1 MPFGRGET
9 RRQGRR
15 IAIFAFG
22 TLLYS
27 ALQAAEKL
35 DATVINMRW
44 AKPLDLAL
52 LREAAEAHEALVTLE
67 EGCIAGGAGSAA
79 AEALQTMRI
88 TRPILHLGLPDRFID
103 HGDSAQLLALHG
115 LNAEGIETAVRQ
127 RFAQP

>member
-1 MPFGRGET
+1 
-9 RRQGRR
+9 
-15 IAIFAFG
+15 
-22 TLLYS
+22 
-27 ALQAAEKL
+27 
-35 DATVINMRW
+35 MRW

-52 LREAAEAHEALVTLE
+52 LREAAEAHETLVTLE

-79 AEALQTMRI
+79 AEALQAMRI